1 MKNSDMPAMPVI
13 DEEGVLDCHRYK
25 HIAMSPTM
33 ATGQTKYEKVLAHFM
48 SAMLSNPAMQYDP
61 EGLVSDAKRYTDA
74 YFEFLETKNP
84 A

>member
-1 MKNSDMPAMPVI
+1 MENKNSPA
-13 DEEGVLDCHRYK
+13 
-25 HIAMSPTM
+25 APTVDWDIKGGY
-33 ATGQTKYEKVLAHFM
+33 AITITGNSGFTKYEKVLAHFM

-61 EGLVSDAKRYTDA
+61 EGLASDAKRYTDA

>member
-1 MKNSDMPAMPVI
+1 MKNSDMPAMPTQTY
-13 DEEGVLDCHRYK
+13 DHSA
-25 HIAMSPTM
+25 AMQGLAVSVTEH
-33 ATGQTKYEKVLAHFM
+33 AGQTKYEKVLAHFM

-61 EGLVSDAKRYTDA
+61 EGLVSGAKRYTDA

>member
-1 MKNSDMPAMPVI
+1 MKNSDMPAMPV
-13 DEEGVLDCHRYK
+13 EGEFWVD
-25 HIAMSPTM
+25 PTN
-33 ATGQTKYEKVLAHFM
+33 TKLGTENYHGQTKYEKVLAHFM
-48 SAMLSNPAMQYDP
+48 SAMLSNAAMQYDP